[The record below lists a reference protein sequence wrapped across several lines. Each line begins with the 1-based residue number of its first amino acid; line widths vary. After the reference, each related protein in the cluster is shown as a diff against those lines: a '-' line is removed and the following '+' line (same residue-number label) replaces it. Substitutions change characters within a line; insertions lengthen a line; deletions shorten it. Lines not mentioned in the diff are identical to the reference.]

1 MSKKLT
7 KYSSGHGTQTEDMD
21 GDEQDGQD
29 EGNCFYLHL
38 DLSVT
43 DGKLEQSAQLIMK
56 LLVCLLMMTVSTIP
70 QYSP

>member
-1 MSKKLT
+1 MVMSKMART
-7 KYSSGHGTQTEDMD
+7 RV
-21 GDEQDGQD
+21 
-29 EGNCFYLHL
+29 NCFYLHL

-70 QYSP
+70 QYSPWTVADELSQCEEICISF